1 MSNFTNLVLHFALD
15 DIDKNRQIIDRSG
28 NQDRVPLDRRLTI
41 LPDEVFGGS
50 LHFDDR
56 HQGVDLVNTVIPIGS
71 EITICWWMN
80 WEDDLPADA
89 IVLCAQD
96 PNKIEIVKIGLR
108 GSDSHLYFDCGNDDK
123 KLDRID
129 RAIQLSDLRGK
140 WTHWAVTKNATTG
153 EMKIYLNGE
162 LWHSESGKTQPI
174 PDLQTVKLGSSSD
187 GSANYQGKLTNL
199 RIYNQALSPAAI
211 QAVLAADRT
220 ALVAFRSSYPLDFSL
235 ADDNDRQILYINEDP
250 AGYDLHW
257 EIENTTT
264 QAIALIPPTQQATA
278 SADLYHFALKFR
290 PETLAS
296 STLDL
301 ISIQEANWSQSHRQL
316 NDRTIELYL
325 LSTIDRLLDPL
336 AKLPLTLQ
344 HINAEAGGGARGTR
358 VEFKYQQL
366 NYVGDVT
373 PLSGNRTKHLD
384 IVNQRGRKNIPLHV
398 GFVGGNTILNDG
410 KSSNQL
416 TLRLTNTLKD
426 APLALNPTGSN
437 QPSQLI
443 ISFEIDSDWALGTKS
458 QVDVIE
464 IEGKDWVTGANG
476 RSDWAIVKTDLGQS
490 PEWILTYQNQ
500 ANPTLNPGEVVE
512 ISIQNI
518 ISSLPSGNTNLYVRY
533 ENIPGYW
540 DGQFVVTID
549 KAPIIYRDIFNP
561 DGTYAGKTNVGIGT
575 NEPSALLSI
584 DPQGAGGIVIGNPD
598 PNAKDYTSL
607 NLNISA
613 DKNGYSSLQS
623 VRSAGSTWG
632 TLALNPAGGNVG
644 IGTTDPQRPFHVG
657 EYLSSQ
663 ASTGVIRCAHTHGD
677 TFKSWDFG
685 VGDDSIFGHP
695 DYFGFRCVENQVT
708 SLVLDAWGQVGIG
721 TTTPQAKLDVNGSI
735 HSPMWRAI
743 TVFENTPGPLPITS
757 GKFTTGGGTLMIFA
771 SGSAYRSNFGT
782 IGMDIFIDDRYCGNA
797 IVFTNEANSHKLIAS
812 NFITTGIPAGQHSAT
827 IKKFSDAPETTTDV
841 NDHFSLTIL
850 ELPF

>member
-1 MSNFTNLVLHFALD
+1 MCLWTNWDEDLRADTIV
-15 DIDKNRQIIDRSG
+15 ID
-28 NQDRVPLDRRLTI
+28 
-41 LPDEVFGGS
+41 
-50 LHFDDR
+50 
-56 HQGVDLVNTVIPIGS
+56 
-71 EITICWWMN
+71 
-80 WEDDLPADA
+80 
-89 IVLCAQD
+89 AQD
-96 PNKIEIVKIGLR
+96 PHNIEIVKIGWR
-108 GSDSHLYFDCGNDDK
+108 GSDSHLYFECGNDDR

-129 RAIQLSDLRGK
+129 RAIQLADLRGK
-140 WTHWAVTKNATTG
+140 WTHWAVTKNVTTG

-174 PDLQTVKLGSSSD
+174 PDLQTIKLGSSSD
-187 GSANYQGKLTNL
+187 GSANYRGKLTNL

-211 QAVLAADRT
+211 QAVLATDRT
-220 ALVAFRSSYPLDFSL
+220 ALVAFRSSYPLDFAL
-235 ADDNDRQILYINEDP
+235 ADDNDRQLLYINDDP

-264 QAIALIPPTQQATA
+264 QAIALIPPTQPATA

-290 PETLAS
+290 PETLAAT
-296 STLDL
+296 TLDL
-301 ISIQEANWSQSHRQL
+301 ISIQEADWSQSHRQL

-410 KSSNQL
+410 KSINQL
-416 TLRLTNTLKD
+416 TLRLTNTLA
-426 APLALNPTGSN
+426 APLALNSTSK
-437 QPSQLI
+437 LV

-458 QVDVIE
+458 QVDVIQ
-464 IEGKDWVTGANG
+464 IEGKDWAVGANG
-476 RSDWAIVKTDLGQS
+476 RSDWSIVKVDSGQS

-500 ANPTLNPGEVVE
+500 VNPALDSGEVVE

-549 KAPIIYRDIFNP
+549 KAPLIYRDIFNA

-575 NEPSALLSI
+575 NHPTALLSI
-584 DPQGAGGIVIGNPD
+584 DPQGAGGISIGNPD
-598 PNAKDYTSL
+598 PDLKDYTSL

-644 IGTTDPQRPFHVG
+644 IGTTDPQRLFHVG
-657 EYLSSQ
+657 QYLSSQ

-685 VGDDSIFGHP
+685 VGDASIFGHP

-708 SLVLDAWGQVGIG
+708 AIVLDSWGQVGIG

-735 HSPMWRAI
+735 HSPMWQAI
-743 TVFENTPGPLPITS
+743 AVFSNSSGPLPITN
-757 GKFTTGGGTLMIFA
+757 GKFTTGGGTLMIFGY
-771 SGSAYRSNFGT
+771 GSAYRTNPGT
-782 IGMDIFIDDRYCGNA
+782 IGMDIFIDDRYCGCA
-797 IVFTNEANSHKLIAS
+797 SVFTNEANSHKLFSS
-812 NFITTGIPAGQHSAT
+812 NFIATSIPAGQHSAT
-827 IKKFSDAPETTTDV
+827 IKKFSDAPETLTDV
-841 NDHFSLTIL
+841 NDNFNLTIL